1 MEYPIGIAISRDDA
15 TLYVVD
21 PSTDG
26 AAADTGAVFS
36 IPAAGG
42 TPTRINTGNE
52 LLRPQGVAVSIDGE
66 SLYVT
71 GQQNTSTDLLR
82 ALFRVPRAGG
92 AGVVVTTDLVDP
104 SGVTQDSMGYITI
117 FDARRGGPNAGT
129 AFIFSSPR
137 VIELAVGVAANHPA
151 GASLSMSGHSAL
163 VSGTV
168 ADTGGGLLTWVSA
181 DGRATSPASLSEGM
195 STPLGLHRARALD
208 AWTVADEAA
217 GDSGRVFLV
226 TVAP

>member
-26 AAADTGAVFS
+26 ASADSGAVFS
-36 IPAAGG
+36 IPAGGG
-42 TPTRINTGNE
+42 TPTRIDTGNE
-52 LLRPQGVAVSIDGE
+52 LLRPQGVAVSVDGE

-71 GQQNTSTDLLR
+71 GQQATSTDLLR

-104 SGVTQDSMGYITI
+104 SGVTQDYMGYITI
-117 FDARRGGPNAGT
+117 FDARRGGPNSGT
-129 AFIFSSPR
+129 AFIYSSPR
-137 VIELAVGVAANHPA
+137 VTELAVGVAANHPA
-151 GASLSMSGHSAL
+151 GASLSMGGRTAL
-163 VSGTV
+163 ISGTV
-168 ADTGGGLLTWVSA
+168 ADTGGGLLTWVGA

-195 STPLGLHRARALD
+195 STPLGLHRARTLD
-208 AWTVADEAA
+208 TWSVADESA
-217 GDSGRVFLV
+217 GDNGRVFLV